1 MLDWDRK
8 PMAPPDTAYSLW
20 YYPEINRF
28 TDGNGYI
35 LHNLSN
41 LFAVWQLEEWKKTQ
55 EYDIL
60 KDRNGEWCELYYLV
74 DDDE

>member
-1 MLDWDRK
+1 MLDWDRE

-28 TDGNGYI
+28 TDENGYI